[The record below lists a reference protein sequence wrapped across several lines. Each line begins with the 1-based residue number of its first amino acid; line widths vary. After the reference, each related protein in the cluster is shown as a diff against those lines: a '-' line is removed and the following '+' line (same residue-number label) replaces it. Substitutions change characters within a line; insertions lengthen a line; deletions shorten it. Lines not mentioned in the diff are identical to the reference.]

1 MSETT
6 DRDLTALD
14 LTACDLT
21 APDLAD
27 PRLARAKR
35 AARLVGLFVPL
46 GLVAVEVV
54 VFLVWLPRLPD
65 EIAVHWTSAGVADGF
80 GSPILTLVLM
90 PVAGLF
96 IASLFFATRLFDLK
110 AKLSPGRGGAV
121 WGPVNRLLPAIILS
135 SAVAIFMLGII
146 TTWLQLDLADGR
158 DLAPNAGAMIVP
170 WAVALPVGVL
180 GYLVQPK
187 LRVRSEVASDRGEPL
202 VLAREERV
210 AWLGAVAASK
220 AYLWVMASSLVVTT
234 ASLILALSLRPLSP
248 TVLIVSIVALAAV
261 LALAVTGLRF
271 NVRIDARGFEAR
283 SFIGW
288 PVVRAAA
295 SNVADVAVGEV
306 APFAEFGGWGLRLS
320 VDGKVGIVMRRGEGL
335 RIERRTGRPIV
346 VTLDDA
352 AAAAAALATAAEA
365 ADTRAEGGTA

>member
-6 DRDLTALD
+6 DPDPTTPDPTAPD
-14 LTACDLT
+14 LTAC
-21 APDLAD
+21 DLAD

-35 AARLVGLFVPL
+35 AARVVGLFVPL
-46 GLVAVEVV
+46 GLVAV
-54 VFLVWLPRLPD
+54 
-65 EIAVHWTSAGVADGF
+65 
-80 GSPILTLVLM
+80 
-90 PVAGLF
+90 
-96 IASLFFATRLFDLK
+96 
-110 AKLSPGRGGAV
+110 
-121 WGPVNRLLPAIILS
+121 
-135 SAVAIFMLGII
+135 
-146 TTWLQLDLADGR
+146 
-158 DLAPNAGAMIVP
+158 
-170 WAVALPVGVL
+170 
-180 GYLVQPK
+180 
-187 LRVRSEVASDRGEPL
+187 
-202 VLAREERV
+202 
-210 AWLGAVAASK
+210 
-220 AYLWVMASSLVVTT
+220 
-234 ASLILALSLRPLSP
+234 
-248 TVLIVSIVALAAV
+248 
-261 LALAVTGLRF
+261 
-271 NVRIDARGFEAR
+271 EAR